1 MDGGV
6 WSAADAPGMSL
17 LSEVP
22 DEAYSYMS
30 FSPSRRLSF
39 SAGIVR
45 RRLAESVYDHVM
57 SKSQTG
63 W

>member
-1 MDGGV
+1 MDAGV
-6 WSAADAPGMSL
+6 WIAADACGMSPR
-17 LSEVP
+17 SEVL
-22 DEAYSYMS
+22 DEAYSYTA
-30 FSPSRRLSF
+30 FFAVFPLSF

>member
-1 MDGGV
+1 
-6 WSAADAPGMSL
+6 MSL
-17 LSEVP
+17 LSKGP
-22 DEAYSYMS
+22 DEAYSYTP
-30 FSPSRRLSF
+30 FSLSRRLSF